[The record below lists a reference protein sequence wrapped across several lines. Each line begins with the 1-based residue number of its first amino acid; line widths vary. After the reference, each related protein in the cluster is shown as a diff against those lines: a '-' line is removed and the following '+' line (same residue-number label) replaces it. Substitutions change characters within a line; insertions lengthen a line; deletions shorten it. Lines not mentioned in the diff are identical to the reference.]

1 MGPRILV
8 NECKQ
13 EISSFNPVLGR
24 YEDYLVT
31 LGQDILSYHRGIG
44 TETGGALSV
53 LEAQGGVEI
62 VPGYSAR
69 TSTSAGTLDD
79 AGFRRIAEGFLDSVR
94 RAGPVNGVYFSLHG
108 AMASVSV
115 ADVEGYLLSE
125 SRKILGDTIPIVI
138 SLDLHG
144 ILTEQMLQNCN
155 ALTLYH
161 TYPHVDFFE
170 TGQRAARLLLRLL
183 AGEIRP
189 VMARVYI
196 PALVRGDELITAT
209 GLFGK
214 IVREAQAVERGP
226 AGLSA
231 GIFIGNPFTD
241 VPELGT
247 NSLVITDGDAGL
259 ATREAL
265 RLAGDFWNLHEKLQ
279 SKLTS
284 MAETVRLAAAAK
296 GRVTLTD
303 AADATSSGASGDSN
317 AILRVLVEAGFRRR
331 TLLPLVD
338 PPAVK
343 AAFEAGV
350 DAKLQVSVG
359 GALDPARFRPLP
371 IEGRVKMLSDG
382 RFPSESHG
390 HMWDSG
396 KTAVLESEN
405 YTIVLT
411 SRPVS
416 LYDRSLFLAHG
427 QDPARFDAVVV
438 KSPHCQPRFF
448 NEGSE
453 LVINVDAPGATS
465 ANLKSLGHKVC
476 PRPIFPLDEN
486 VTFKPEARVYPSPR
500 AEGA

>member
-1 MGPRILV
+1 MRQRILV

-24 YEDYLVT
+24 YEDYIVT
-31 LGQDILSYHRGIG
+31 LGEGILSYHRGIG

-53 LEAQGGVEI
+53 LEAQEGVEI

-79 AGFRRIAEGFLDSVR
+79 SGFRRIAEGFLDSVR
-94 RAGPVNGVYFSLHG
+94 RAGQVDGVYFSLHG

-115 ADVEGYLLSE
+115 PDVEGYLLSA
-125 SRKILGDTIPIVI
+125 SRKILGDKIPIVI

-170 TGQRAARLLLRLL
+170 TGQRAASLLLRLL

-214 IVREAQAVERGP
+214 VVREAQAVERGP
-226 AGLSA
+226 GGLSA
-231 GIFIGNPFTD
+231 GMFIGNPFTD

-247 NSLVITDGDAGL
+247 NSIVIADGDAGL
-259 ATREAL
+259 AAREAL
-265 RLAGDFWNLHEKLQ
+265 RLANDFWSVHEKLQ

-284 MAETVRLAAAAK
+284 MAETVRLASAAK

-317 AILRVLVEAGFRRR
+317 AILRALVEAGFRRR

-338 PPAVK
+338 APAVK
-343 AAFEAGV
+343 AAFDAGV
-350 DAKLQVSVG
+350 DAKIQVNVG

-390 HMWDSG
+390 HMWYSG
-396 KTAVLESEN
+396 KTAVLESDN

-411 SRPVS
+411 SRSVS

-427 QDPARFDAVVV
+427 QDPGQFDAVVV

-486 VTFKPEARVYPSPR
+486 VTFKPEARVYPSVR
-500 AEGA
+500 AKGA